1 MRPWRGAR
9 HCYSRRRRCPMV
21 NPAGPASARPTESRR
36 SLLAMRARGFAAA
49 TTVASTMPCA
59 REVLRGAAAGGQ
71 PRGRPR
77 GLASARPPEA
87 RRLPASVQAARDAA
101 GWQAGR
107 HRSRWERIHRA
118 RSGGSAA
125 AQAARRCCAGCQQHG
140 RARPPR
146 APPAMRAVRHMTRL
160 RQASAGQTVQPSG
173 LAPIAGGS
181 AGGWR
186 GTLLPQMS
194 AARTAASIMM
204 TCAPCVRGAVRD
216 TATAGVGGVPWSI
229 PLDQRPQGL
238 LSRAGR
244 CWPCFRLLV
253 LPVMMSAATGG
264 LAAFLW
270 PPPWIAPSRRCFGGS
285 CGMFLLAR
293 RHAQAVLLTEAGQY
307 PLRVD
312 ILTSLA
318 RTWNR
323 YVDMSDSRLAKDAFS
338 NIGLMGVAPQ
348 TREVPPGL
356 LRWSLPASPVAADGT
371 AQHIDV
377 HALRDNLQ
385 RDFVQSLHG
394 DKSMTR
400 DYLAIIGDISCDSF
414 GPAAHLQAVR
424 SWYSRQSLTQLRTGS
439 HWLEITTA
447 IWTPGAPP
455 SRNQRLCRRCITGS
469 MDDVKHMLWG
479 CPALEEQRLA
489 HSSLLASPW
498 HCKEF
503 FEQAQ
508 FLHLLLAHAGKNASD
523 SGGLSATATSPLA
536 CLGLVGCSNRDLSPI
551 LI

>member
-87 RRLPASVQAARDAA
+87 RRLPAAVQAARDAA

-186 GTLLPQMS
+186 ATLLPQMS

-244 CWPCFRLLV
+244 CWPCGHGASRRQRRSHPRCHA
-253 LPVMMSAATGG
+253 PVKCCVALQQAAS
-264 LAAFLW
+264 LAAD
-270 PPPWIAPSRRCFGGS
+270 P
-285 CGMFLLAR
+285 
-293 RHAQAVLLTEAGQY
+293 AG
-307 PLRVD
+307 
-312 ILTSLA
+312 
-318 RTWNR
+318 
-323 YVDMSDSRLAKDAFS
+323 
-338 NIGLMGVAPQ
+338 
-348 TREVPPGL
+348 
-356 LRWSLPASPVAADGT
+356 
-371 AQHIDV
+371 
-377 HALRDNLQ
+377 
-385 RDFVQSLHG
+385 
-394 DKSMTR
+394 
-400 DYLAIIGDISCDSF
+400 
-414 GPAAHLQAVR
+414 
-424 SWYSRQSLTQLRTGS
+424 
-439 HWLEITTA
+439 
-447 IWTPGAPP
+447 
-455 SRNQRLCRRCITGS
+455 
-469 MDDVKHMLWG
+469 
-479 CPALEEQRLA
+479 
-489 HSSLLASPW
+489 
-498 HCKEF
+498 
-503 FEQAQ
+503 
-508 FLHLLLAHAGKNASD
+508 
-523 SGGLSATATSPLA
+523 
-536 CLGLVGCSNRDLSPI
+536 
-551 LI
+551 